1 MQIRMA
7 NSDDLAAV
15 TEITQET
22 ILAVYPHYYPKGAVD
37 FFLAHH
43 HADGIRK
50 DIAENHVFLC
60 ISDQNEAVGTVTVK
74 QNEIARLFVLPIHQ
88 GHGYGRALLDFA
100 EEQIAKS
107 YDIAVLDVS
116 FPAKNIYL
124 KRGYRGEAFE
134 AIPTENGDFL
144 CHDTMQ
150 KRLTRPCAAKIRQ
163 IIEND
168 EKTRISR
175 MILEALPEWFEIESA
190 REQYIAESREQHF
203 FAAFSDGAPV
213 GFLCLKQ
220 TGSTA
225 VEIAVMGVLKTQ
237 HRQGIGRALFS
248 AAKQFARRE
257 GYRFM
262 QVKTVKMGTFPE
274 YDITN
279 RFYLSLGFQELEVL
293 PELWGTDNPCLI
305 YVMSLNEQ

>member
-7 NSDDLAAV
+7 NLEDLAV
-15 TEITQET
+15 VVKITQET
-22 ILAVYPHYYPKGAVD
+22 IRTVYPHYYPAGAVD

-43 HADGIRK
+43 HPDNIRK
-50 DIAENHVFLC
+50 DIIENNVFLC
-60 ISDQNEAVGTVTVK
+60 ISDQDEPVGTVTVK
-74 QNEIARLFVLPIHQ
+74 ENEIARLFVLPVHQ
-88 GHGYGRALLDFA
+88 GRGYGRALLDFA
-100 EEQIAKS
+100 EESISES

-150 KRLTRPCAAKIRQ
+150 KRLARPCAAEIRQ

-168 EKTRISR
+168 EKTCISR

-190 REQYIAESREQHF
+190 REQYIAESREQPF
-203 FAAFSDGAPV
+203 FAGFSDGAPV

-262 QVKTVKMGTFPE
+262 QVKTVKIGTFPE
-274 YDITN
+274 YDVTN
-279 RFYLSLGFQELEVL
+279 RFYLSLGFHELEVL
-293 PELWGTDNPCLI
+293 PELWGADNPCQI